1 MVRVAYRLSGPIN
14 PLFYCFNFAR
24 HSMCRGR
31 RLTLFSTGE
40 KAMINRSDT
49 FQKNWRLALLV
60 AIIVFALVT
69 ILGKGGGDPPAD
81 GGGGDPPAEG
91 GSSNWDQ
98 MVWDQ
103 DDWA

>member
-1 MVRVAYRLSGPIN
+1 MKNHSG
-14 PLFYCFNFAR
+14 
-24 HSMCRGR
+24 
-31 RLTLFSTGE
+31 T
-40 KAMINRSDT
+40 D
-49 FQKNWRLALLV
+49 QKTWRLGLLV

-81 GGGGDPPAEG
+81 GDPPAEG

-103 DDWA
+103 ANWA